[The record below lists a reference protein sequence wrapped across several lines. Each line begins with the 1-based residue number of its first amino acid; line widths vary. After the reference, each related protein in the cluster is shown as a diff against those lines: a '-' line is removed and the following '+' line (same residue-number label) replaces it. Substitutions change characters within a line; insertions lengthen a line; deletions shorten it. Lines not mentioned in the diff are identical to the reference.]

1 MDELENQT
9 NELRLMAERIS
20 LEARKLRFEITPLT
34 TDNLKLVY
42 PVFTQ
47 HNAGIVHRFYA
58 FIMRFPEAARLLQ
71 GKNLDGLKF
80 RQQRHWETVVTAR
93 FDGSYLVDSLT
104 IGFAHFRARIPPHLY
119 MAGYNF
125 FIGDLLRLVSTEFR
139 GTEMAAATTAITKVC
154 MLDMSIALNAYML
167 NIMIH
172 PEQ

>member
-1 MDELENQT
+1 
-9 NELRLMAERIS
+9 
-20 LEARKLRFEITPLT
+20 
-34 TDNLKLVY
+34 
-42 PVFTQ
+42 
-47 HNAGIVHRFYA
+47 
-58 FIMRFPEAARLLQ
+58 
-71 GKNLDGLKF
+71 
-80 RQQRHWETVVTAR
+80 VVTAR
-93 FDGSYLVDSLT
+93 LDNSYLMDSLA

-125 FIGDLLRLVSTEFR
+125 FMSDLLRLVSTEFR